1 VQEIGSQ
8 EDAATEA
15 HEQREDSPATI
26 AVSVDARYHM
36 MRDHSEYERQQK
48 RQDEANQLRQPTLH
62 LSICCIQIKST
73 NICYKYVL
81 GVYASEHRNTMR
93 SLITVKY

>member
-1 VQEIGSQ
+1 MQEIGSQ

-48 RQDEANQLRQPTLH
+48 RQDEANQLRQPAFH
-62 LSICCIQIKST
+62 LSVCCTDQVNKHLLQIRVGCLRLRTS
-73 NICYKYVL
+73 KYD
-81 GVYASEHRNTMR
+81 A
-93 SLITVKY
+93 ITDHS